1 MANNIAF
8 QAMGKTVRLVASSS
22 SANNLSINSD
32 NASNQYRIA
41 NHSAQPVYVW
51 ISPIA
56 SPVNV
61 AAPVGS
67 AYAIP
72 VPPNT
77 VSIITGP
84 QVSPSGNVQVSVICE
99 SGTPDVYI
107 TPGEG
112 L

>member
-8 QAMGKTVRLVASSS
+8 QAMGKTVRVVASSS
-22 SANNLSINSD
+22 SANNISINSD
-32 NASNQYRIA
+32 SPANQYRIA
-41 NHSAQPVYVW
+41 NHSGLPVYVW

-61 AAPVGS
+61 ATPVGS

-72 VPPNT
+72 VPSNT

-84 QVSPSGNVQVSVICE
+84 QISANANVQVSVISE